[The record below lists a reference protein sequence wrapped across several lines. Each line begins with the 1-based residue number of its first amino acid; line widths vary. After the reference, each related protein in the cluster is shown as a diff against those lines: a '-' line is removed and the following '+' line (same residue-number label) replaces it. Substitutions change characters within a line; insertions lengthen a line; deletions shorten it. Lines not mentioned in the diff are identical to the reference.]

1 MHSRPQKLKRGD
13 FKGKPET
20 PLPPEIVSSPCGQA
34 EPTLVRGIHPTTQTA
49 GMRMLRP
56 IHLLQQAMAVFAVL
70 AALSAHYGFSSAYAV
85 LKPLPM
91 VWGMA
96 CVWFLARP
104 SRDPMA
110 WDLLLLAL
118 LLSMVGDICLL
129 FERSFVLGLGAFL
142 CAHLAYLGVLR
153 RETPQWLP
161 SKAAFVLCALLGAEL
176 YGYLWFSG
184 LPAALRVPVFAYVC
198 VIVCMAAQAMG
209 RALHLRTTGSWCVA
223 AGAISF
229 MASDS
234 LLAISK
240 FVTPLPA
247 THLWVLGSYY
257 LAQWL
262 IVHGMLRAVNQKPE
276 LSAHAVSALDA
287 KKALLAKHGCLG
299 QSVHPQFPPADHIAA
314 PDAGRA

>member
-1 MHSRPQKLKRGD
+1 MRGM
-13 FKGKPET
+13 
-20 PLPPEIVSSPCGQA
+20 
-34 EPTLVRGIHPTTQTA
+34 HPTTQTA

-56 IHLLQQAMAVFAVL
+56 IHPLQQTMAVFAVL
-70 AALSAHYGFSSAYAV
+70 AALSAHYGYSSAYAV

-104 SRDPMA
+104 RRYPIA
-110 WDLLLLAL
+110 WALLLLGL

-129 FERSFVLGLGAFL
+129 FERGFVLGLGAFL
-142 CAHLAYLGVLR
+142 CAHLAYLRVLR

-161 SKAAFVLCALLGAEL
+161 SKAAFALCALMGAGL
-176 YGYLWFSG
+176 YGYLWFSS

-198 VIVCMAAQAMG
+198 VIVCMAAQAIG
-209 RALHLRTTGSWCVA
+209 RALYLRTTASWCVA

-234 LLAISK
+234 LLAIDK
-240 FVTPLPA
+240 FVAPIPGVY
-247 THLWVLGSYY
+247 LWVLGTYY

-262 IVHGMLRAVNQKPE
+262 IVHGMLP
-276 LSAHAVSALDA
+276 ALRD
-287 KKALLAKHGCLG
+287 
-299 QSVHPQFPPADHIAA
+299 
-314 PDAGRA
+314 R